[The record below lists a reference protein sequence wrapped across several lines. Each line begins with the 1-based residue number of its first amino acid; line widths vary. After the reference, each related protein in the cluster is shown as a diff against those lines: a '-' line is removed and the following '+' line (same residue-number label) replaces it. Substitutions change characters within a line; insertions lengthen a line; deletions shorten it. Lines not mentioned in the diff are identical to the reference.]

1 MAGKRGAYWVAR
13 CDGISGRLTQQM
25 NWPHRLEDWQDAL
38 LLGEGLVAEE
48 QGQPV
53 GTALCWRWGERWA
66 TIGLVVV
73 DGRQQGRGIGRA
85 LMTQAMA

>member
-1 MAGKRGAYWVAR
+1 M
-13 CDGISGRLTQQM
+13 TQQM